1 MNTQS
6 ITCMVAL
13 HSEKLPFS
21 EQASGLEI
29 MLKRCIYTPKCWGV
43 RVFSIQLKIL

>member
-13 HSEKLPFS
+13 
-21 EQASGLEI
+21 QASGLEI